1 VPESVDGFG
10 AGAVRAE
17 IKLAGDRITGI
28 SVATNGGPPVDHD
41 ASDDRAWDAALD
53 LLDVLHDVEVHV
65 EAHTDRG
72 LVVRTKPGILAH
84 LPARTAVT
92 ATVVCAGPPG
102 SPRLCQPLVLT
113 AGGAGVR
120 LGLSRVR
127 WLAELARLR
136 VRSATLHPDGEVR
149 LDGSAI
155 ADSRVL
161 LRTAARALTE
171 LVRRNPRFA
180 RLRGFLADP
189 VTGSR

>member
-1 VPESVDGFG
+1 VPEPVPGLDAGTVHAEITL
-10 AGAVRAE
+10 AGA
-17 IKLAGDRITGI
+17 RITAI
-28 SVATNGGPPVDHD
+28 TIATNGGPPVERD
-41 ASDDRAWDAALD
+41 AADERAWDAALD
-53 LLDVLHDVEVHV
+53 LLDVLHDLEVKV
-65 EAHTDRG
+65 EAHTDRA

-84 LPARTAVT
+84 LPARASVT
-92 ATVVCAGPPG
+92 ATAVCVGPPTA
-102 SPRLCQPLVLT
+102 PRLFRPLVLT
-113 AGGAGVR
+113 VGGSGVR

-127 WLAELARLR
+127 WLAELARVR

-155 ADSRVL
+155 ADSRLL

-189 VTGSR
+189 VTG

>member
-1 VPESVDGFG
+1 VPEPVDGYD
-10 AGAVRAE
+10 AGQVHAE
-17 IKLAGDRITGI
+17 ITLAGDRITGI
-28 SVATNGGPPVDHD
+28 AVATNGGPPVDRD
-41 ASDDRAWDAALD
+41 ASEDRGWDAALD
-53 LLDVLHDVEVHV
+53 LLDVLHDLEVHV
-65 EAHTDRG
+65 DAQTDRG

-84 LPARTAVT
+84 LPARASVT
-92 ATVVCAGPPG
+92 ATAVCAGPPG
-102 SPRLCQPLVLT
+102 APRLCRPLVLT
-113 AGGAGVR
+113 AGGSGVR
-120 LGLSRVR
+120 LGLSKVR

-189 VTGSR
+189 VTG